1 MMELLK
7 QLLLNKWR
15 VKSPNVKFGIF
26 SRVGVGSVFEGN
38 NWVGKFSFI
47 KGCMGQ
53 FSYAGDNV
61 TLIDVS
67 IGRYTSISSNVH
79 VVNGRHPLRAPYVST
94 SPVFYSKRT
103 PVGCSF
109 VHEQLFEEYSYAD
122 KERKFCVVIGNDCW
136 IGFGVSIVEGVT
148 IGDGAVVL
156 ANATVTKDVPPY
168 AIVGGVP
175 AKVMGYRYEENIIS
189 QLLNICWW
197 NQDDKWIAERKH
209 LFVDID
215 AFLGS
220 I

>member
-1 MMELLK
+1 MELLK
-7 QLLLNKWR
+7 QLMLNKWR
-15 VKSPNVKFGIF
+15 TKSQNVKFGLF
-26 SRVGVGSVFEGN
+26 SRVGSGSFFECN
-38 NWVGKFSFI
+38 NRVGKFSFV
-47 KGCMGQ
+47 KGSMGKY
-53 FSYAGDNV
+53 SYVGDNV
-61 TLIDVS
+61 TIIDGN

-79 VVNGRHPLRAPYVST
+79 VVNGRHPLKAPYVST
-94 SPVFYSKRT
+94 SPVFYSKQS
-103 PVGCSF
+103 PVGYSF
-109 VHEQLFEEYSYAD
+109 ASEQMFEEYSYTD

-136 IGFGVSIVEGVT
+136 IGYGVSIVEGVT